1 MTRRGL
7 RKATVTLRGPEGT
20 LTIPVELLPTDPAEE
35 ARFLH
40 DLTDALSQ
48 PVSGLERVLEDI
60 RRDRGL
66 YAPSGPVTLCGVP
79 DGTEKTVAEWDRE
92 YRRRQPRTPWGKWR
106 RRRECF
112 HHDRL
117 TGQSW
122 IEDRLINMGSQKMF
136 WCTECG
142 RTWFT

>member
-1 MTRRGL
+1 MNDDHGLAWVERNWWLLSARGDVP
-7 RKATVTLRGPEGT
+7 RPNGPER
-20 LTIPVELLPTDPAEE
+20 VRE
-35 ARFLH
+35 AI
-40 DLTDALSQ
+40 A
-48 PVSGLERVLEDI
+48 
-60 RRDRGL
+60 RDRGER
-66 YAPSGPVTLCGVP
+66 APSGPVRLCGVP

-122 IEDRLINMGSQKMF
+122 IESELIEMGARKMF